1 MRGGQPGADVGGN
14 ARRASATRG
23 CARGR
28 NSGAGAQGE
37 RQDGPEQIVHVGV
50 PDRAGQIVADH
61 PVRGPAGAQRRVS
74 EAIFR
79 GIPLDTC
86 TRTDTPGTIR
96 CRGLRGAAA
105 LNRMSSRL
113 RSGRWHCQR
122 PFFSV
127 KGVVPLGAYLT
138 VLLEREFSQ

>member
-61 PVRGPAGAQRRVS
+61 PVRVPAG
-74 EAIFR
+74 
-79 GIPLDTC
+79 
-86 TRTDTPGTIR
+86 
-96 CRGLRGAAA
+96 
-105 LNRMSSRL
+105 
-113 RSGRWHCQR
+113 RSGEYPKR
-122 PFFSV
+122 FLEGF
-127 KGVVPLGAYLT
+127 LGYLHT
-138 VLLEREFSQ
+138 DGYAGYNQMPGITRCGCFEQNE